1 MPETPDTEV
10 EILRA
15 AAEELLKLKNSTG
28 WQILMRQLGAD
39 AEQARDEFVDIDAA
53 DVPAI
58 ERCQRQVKRLRW
70 FGETLDILIGQGF
83 ETENLEEDEV
93 DYE

>member
-1 MPETPDTEV
+1 MAEPETEA
-10 EILRA
+10 EALRA
-15 AAEELLKLKNSTG
+15 AAEELLKLKDSTG
-28 WQILMRQLGAD
+28 WKILMMQLEAD
-39 AEQARDEFVDIDAA
+39 AEQAKDELVDIQAA

-58 ERCQRQVKRLRW
+58 EICQRRVKRLRW